1 LTSLT
6 PSGQTPQNGS
16 GAGIPAPGK
25 RIPPSAFLARPPR
38 RHRGLLALLGVV
50 VFLAVWEAVPRL
62 GLVRPVLLPPP
73 SAIPQAFVSEVRSGA
88 WTDAILHSLVHYL
101 WGLVIGSLGGIAA
114 GVLTGMSRRLEDFT
128 SWVVRLLRPIPGLAW
143 VPFAIIWFG
152 VTPTAATFIIV
163 LGVFW
168 INYFAAL
175 GAVQAVDR
183 DLLELA
189 DAFGHRTTL
198 AKLVKI
204 VLPAASGTILAGL
217 RTGLGQA
224 WMSVVAAELFGV
236 PGLGQRMMQASSL
249 LATDIVIVYMATMAL
264 FYGLVDMAFVAL
276 RDRLMRWKP

>member
-1 LTSLT
+1 MTSPT
-6 PSGQTPQNGS
+6 SPDQP
-16 GAGIPAPGK
+16 GAALPTPGK
-25 RIPPSAFLARPPR
+25 RIPPSAFLAKPSR
-38 RHRGLLALLGVV
+38 RYRGLWALLGVIT
-50 VFLAVWEAVPRL
+50 FLAVWEAVPRL

-73 SAIPQAFVSEVRSGA
+73 SAIPQAFAAEVRSGA
-88 WTDAILHSLVHYL
+88 WTDAILQSLGHYL
-101 WGLVIGSLGGIAA
+101 WGLVIGSVGGIAA

-152 VTPTAATFIIV
+152 VTPTAAIFIIV

-189 DAFGHRTTL
+189 DAFGHRSTP

-204 VLPAASGTILAGL
+204 VLPAASGAILAGL

-264 FYGLVDMAFVAL
+264 FYGLVDMGFVAV
-276 RDRLMRWKP
+276 RDRMMRWKA

>member
-1 LTSLT
+1 MT
-6 PSGQTPQNGS
+6 PPASQNGP
-16 GAGIPAPGK
+16 GAEPPAPGK
-25 RIPPSAFLARPPR
+25 RIPPSAFLAKPSR
-38 RHRGLLALLGVV
+38 RHRGLWALLGVIA
-50 VFLAVWEAVPRL
+50 FLAVWEAVPRL

-73 SAIPQAFVSEVRSGA
+73 SAIPQAFVAEVRSGQ
-88 WTDAILHSLVHYL
+88 WTDAIVHSLVHYF
-101 WGLVIGSLGGIAA
+101 WGLLIGSVTGIAA

-189 DAFGHRTTL
+189 DAFGHRSAL

-264 FYGLVDMAFVAL
+264 FYGLVDMGFVAV
-276 RDRLMRWKP
+276 RDRLMRWKA

>member
-1 LTSLT
+1 MTFPT
-6 PSGQTPQNGS
+6 PPDQS
-16 GAGIPAPGK
+16 GAALPAPGK
-25 RIPPSAFLARPPR
+25 RIPPSAFLAKPSR
-38 RHRGLLALLGVV
+38 RYRGLWALLGVIA
-50 VFLAVWEAVPRL
+50 FLAVWEAVPRL

-73 SAIPQAFVSEVRSGA
+73 SAIPQAFAAEVRSGA
-88 WTDAILHSLVHYL
+88 WTAAILQSLGHYL
-101 WGLVIGSLGGIAA
+101 WGLVIGSVGGIAA

-152 VTPTAATFIIV
+152 VTPTAAIFIIV

-189 DAFGHRTTL
+189 DAFGHRSTP

-204 VLPAASGTILAGL
+204 VLPAASGAILAGL

-264 FYGLVDMAFVAL
+264 FYGLVDMGFVAV
-276 RDRLMRWKP
+276 RDRMMRWKV

>member
-1 LTSLT
+1 MTPPTS
-6 PSGQTPQNGS
+6 PDQP
-16 GAGIPAPGK
+16 GAALPAPGK
-25 RIPPSAFLARPPR
+25 RIPPSAFLAKPSR
-38 RHRGLLALLGVV
+38 RHRGLWALLGVV
-50 VFLAVWEAVPRL
+50 AFLAVWEAVPRL

-73 SAIPQAFVSEVRSGA
+73 SAIPQAFAAEVRSGA
-88 WTDAILHSLVHYL
+88 WTDAILQSLGHYL
-101 WGLVIGSLGGIAA
+101 WGLVIGSVGGIAA

-152 VTPTAATFIIV
+152 VTPTAAIFIIV

-189 DAFGHRTTL
+189 DAFGHRSTP

-204 VLPAASGTILAGL
+204 VLPAASGAILAGL

-264 FYGLVDMAFVAL
+264 FYGLVDMGFVAV
-276 RDRLMRWKP
+276 RDRLMRWKA

>member
-1 LTSLT
+1 MAK
-6 PSGQTPQNGS
+6 PS
-16 GAGIPAPGK
+16 
-25 RIPPSAFLARPPR
+25 R
-38 RHRGLLALLGVV
+38 RYRGLWALLGVIA
-50 VFLAVWEAVPRL
+50 FLVVWEAVPRL

-73 SAIPQAFVSEVRSGA
+73 SAIPQAFAAEVRSGA
-88 WTDAILHSLVHYL
+88 WTAAILQSLGHYL
-101 WGLVIGSLGGIAA
+101 WGLVIGSVGGIAA

-152 VTPTAATFIIV
+152 VTPTAAIFIIV

-189 DAFGHRTTL
+189 DAFGHRSTP

-204 VLPAASGTILAGL
+204 VLPAASGAILAGL

-264 FYGLVDMAFVAL
+264 FYGLVDMGFVAL
-276 RDRLMRWKP
+276 RDRMMRWKA